1 MIKTKKKI
9 KRVAFFGDA
18 TLGPKTE
25 EHKLAKDTA
34 KLLAENNFVIV
45 NGGGPGIMGA
55 ATTGAREAGGRV
67 ELVIIDPSK
76 EPNNYEGT
84 DKDNLDYANK
94 IYTTNN
100 YQERLNKLVEIA
112 DAFVVFK
119 GGTGTLSEAGLV
131 WELAKFDYGHHEPII
146 FVGKEWKEIIEL
158 IEKKMN
164 FEEKEKRVVTVVE
177 TAEEVVAELD
187 SVTKDKLLKSNR
199 R

>member
-1 MIKTKKKI
+1 MLAKTSKKI

-18 TLGPKTE
+18 MLGPKTAE
-25 EHKLAKDTA
+25 YGLAKETA
-34 KLLAENNFVIV
+34 KLLAKTGLIIV
-45 NGGGPGIMGA
+45 NGGGPGIMEA
-55 ATTGAREAGGRV
+55 ATRGVREAGGRA
-67 ELVIIDPSK
+67 ELVIIDPNK

-84 DKDNLDYANK
+84 DHDNLDYASK

-119 GGTGTLSEAGLV
+119 GGTGTLSEVGLV

-146 FVGKEWKEIIEL
+146 FMGKEWKEIIEL

-177 TAEEVVAELD
+177 RAEEVIE
-187 SVTKDKLLKSNR
+187 TIKLVEI
-199 R
+199 